1 MKVLVTETLAPAG
14 LAHLREHAEV
24 EVRTGLKAAEL
35 CAIIGAYDALVVRSA
50 TDVNEALV
58 CAAPNLKVIGRAGT
72 GVDNIDVDIATDHG
86 IIVVNAPTGNSN
98 AVAEHTITMVLALA
112 RRLYPAVA
120 SLKQGRWDKR
130 SLQGIEVKGRVLGLV
145 GLGRVGAMVAE
156 KARGLEMRVLAY
168 DPYISPSRAANMGVE
183 LIELDHLLAQADF
196 VSVHVPLT
204 PKTHG
209 LLDAGKLALL
219 KPSAYVIN
227 CARGGIV
234 DEAALKSALQA
245 HRIAGAALD
254 VFEVE
259 PVVDAELVGLDNVL
273 ATPHVGASTEEA
285 QEQVALDVA
294 RSVVD
299 ALEGRLPA
307 SPVNVP
313 YLAPQAA
320 EFLRPYIDL
329 AHRLGSLFVQWRG
342 ELNDRIELSYE
353 GEICDHDTRILT
365 SSFLAG
371 LLAPIS
377 AEPVNVVNARKMAER
392 RGLAVSET
400 TLGRREHYGSLITA
414 RTPSVYEAM
423 DVAGAI
429 IQGEPYVVSIDSQ
442 PLSFEA
448 QGHVL
453 IDLHADQP
461 GIVGALGQL
470 LGDQGI
476 NISFAQLSRA
486 KRGGMSLMALGL
498 DEEAPHSIVSAV
510 LTIPN
515 IRRVR
520 AISLPPF
527 ESR

>member
-1 MKVLVTETLAPAG
+1 
-14 LAHLREHAEV
+14 
-24 EVRTGLKAAEL
+24 
-35 CAIIGAYDALVVRSA
+35 
-50 TDVNEALV
+50 
-58 CAAPNLKVIGRAGT
+58 
-72 GVDNIDVDIATDHG
+72 
-86 IIVVNAPTGNSN
+86 
-98 AVAEHTITMVLALA
+98 
-112 RRLYPAVA
+112 
-120 SLKQGRWDKR
+120 
-130 SLQGIEVKGRVLGLV
+130 
-145 GLGRVGAMVAE
+145 
-156 KARGLEMRVLAY
+156 
-168 DPYISPSRAANMGVE
+168 
-183 LIELDHLLAQADF
+183 
-196 VSVHVPLT
+196 
-204 PKTHG
+204 
-209 LLDAGKLALL
+209 
-219 KPSAYVIN
+219 
-227 CARGGIV
+227 V

-259 PVVDAELVGLDNVL
+259 PVADAELVGLDNVL

>member
-1 MKVLVTETLAPAG
+1 MRVLVTETLAPAG
-14 LAHLREHAEV
+14 LAHLQAHADV
-24 EVRTGLKAAEL
+24 EVRTGLQSAEL
-35 CAIIGAYDALVVRSA
+35 CSIIGAFDALVVRSA

-58 CAAPNLKVIGRAGT
+58 CAAPGLKVIGRAGT
-72 GVDNIDVDIATDHG
+72 GVDNIDVDAATDRG

-98 AVAEHTITMVLALA
+98 AVAEHTIAMVLALA

-130 SLQGIEVKGRVLGLV
+130 SLQGIEVKGRVLGLI
-145 GLGRVGAMVAE
+145 GLGRVGALVAE
-156 KARGLEMRVLAY
+156 KARGLEMDVLAY
-168 DPYISPSRAANMGVE
+168 DPYISPGRAATMGVE
-183 LIELDHLLAQADF
+183 LAELDEVLAQSDF

-204 PKTHG
+204 AKTYG
-209 LLDAGKLALL
+209 LLNAEKLALL

-234 DEAALKSALQA
+234 DEVALKSALQA

-259 PVVDAELVGLDNVL
+259 PVADAELVGLDNVL

-285 QEQVALDVA
+285 QEQVSLDVA
-294 RSVVD
+294 RSVID

-329 AHRLGSLFVQWRG
+329 AQRLGSLFVQWRG
-342 ELNDRIELSYE
+342 ELNDRIDLTYE
-353 GEICDHDTRILT
+353 GEICEQDTRILT
-365 SSFLAG
+365 AAFLAG
-371 LLAPIS
+371 LLTPIS
-377 AEPVNVVNARKMAER
+377 AEPVNMVNARKIAER
-392 RGLAVSET
+392 RGLAISET
-400 TLGRREHYGSLITA
+400 SLGRRERHNSLITA

-423 DVAGAI
+423 DVSGAI
-429 IQGEPYVVSIDSQ
+429 IQGAPYVVSIDSQ

-448 QGHVL
+448 QGNML
-453 IDLHADQP
+453 IDLHMDQP

-470 LGDQGI
+470 LGSQGI
-476 NISFAQLSRA
+476 NISFAQLGRE

-498 DEEAPHSIVSAV
+498 DEEAPRSIVAAV
-510 LTIPN
+510 LAIPN
-515 IRRVR
+515 IKRVR

-527 ESR
+527 AAS